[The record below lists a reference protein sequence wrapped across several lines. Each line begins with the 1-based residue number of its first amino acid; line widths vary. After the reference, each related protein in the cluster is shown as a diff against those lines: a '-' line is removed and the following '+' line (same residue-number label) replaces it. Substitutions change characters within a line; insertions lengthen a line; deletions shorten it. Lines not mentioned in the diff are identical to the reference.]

1 MIAFSVFDRSCK
13 WALVRTIIMCHSC
26 VQILH
31 VRQERKCLNKPLILS
46 AISTHPV
53 RKCSKGYF
61 HTCMCE
67 RHAGL
72 LVQYLA
78 FPLLMFNLSF
88 AFTWHETASA
98 SILRLPISGRLSDRH
113 RTAHP
118 LCKPFL
124 YHTTKLEWLLLH
136 VAAAATACFYTNEK
150 VRTPVQK
157 FTFWMRAGT
166 T

>member
-1 MIAFSVFDRSCK
+1 MIAFSIFDRSCK
-13 WALVRTIIMCHSC
+13 WALVRTIITCHAC
-26 VQILH
+26 VQILR
-31 VRQERKCLNKPLILS
+31 VRQERKCLNKLLISS

-67 RHAGL
+67 RLAGL
-72 LVQYLA
+72 PVQYLA
-78 FPLLMFNLSF
+78 FSLLMFNLPL
-88 AFTWHETASA
+88 AFRWHETASA
-98 SILRLPISGRLSDRH
+98 SISRLPISGRLSDRH

-136 VAAAATACFYTNEK
+136 AAAAATACFYTNEK
-150 VRTPVQK
+150 VSTPVQK